1 MQAYGRRLCN
11 RLVLVW
17 LLCVPGW
24 ALAAPQLVEQVNAE
38 QLAFVLRALGYERSR
53 IDGDGDLL
61 VALDTVDMLA
71 MVGSYGGRYVSLQA
85 PLVGADVSLQAAN
98 EWNRVEPYAR
108 VYINESGYAV
118 LGAELDLTGGVTV
131 AHIEHFVRTFVHTSV
146 PKFVERMR

>member
-61 VALDTVDMLA
+61 VAPTSA
-71 MVGSYGGRYVSLQA
+71 CRRPTSGIGS
-85 PLVGADVSLQAAN
+85 
-98 EWNRVEPYAR
+98 NRMHACTSTNPATR
-108 VYINESGYAV
+108 CW
-118 LGAELDLTGGVTV
+118 
-131 AHIEHFVRTFVHTSV
+131 VRNWT
-146 PKFVERMR
+146 